1 MTRESSDEETVDTPA
16 EKKPRL
22 TLVIILSIVI
32 GMLLMFSIGSTVLG
46 MQSRKALEA
55 QLTASKNE
63 LKSKTQLLAEAQEQ
77 IASLSQQVHSL
88 RDFSVAK
95 ASAVAATTAG
105 ETPAPAPASSPSSPP
120 APAEAE
126 KGKAKPAGAPAA
138 KKAKMAGQDC
148 QLVGKS
154 QEEQA
159 ATLKRCMQALDGR

>member
-1 MTRESSDEETVDTPA
+1 MTRESSDEEAVDTSA

-22 TLVIILSIVI
+22 TLVVILSIVI
-32 GMLLMFSIGSTVLG
+32 GALLMFSIGSTVLG

-55 QLTASKNE
+55 QLTASKND

-77 IASLSQQVHSL
+77 IAGLSQQVHAL

-105 ETPAPAPASSPSSPP
+105 ETPAPAPGSSPST
-120 APAEAE
+120 APAEEE
-126 KGKAKPAGAPAA
+126 KGKAKPASVPAA